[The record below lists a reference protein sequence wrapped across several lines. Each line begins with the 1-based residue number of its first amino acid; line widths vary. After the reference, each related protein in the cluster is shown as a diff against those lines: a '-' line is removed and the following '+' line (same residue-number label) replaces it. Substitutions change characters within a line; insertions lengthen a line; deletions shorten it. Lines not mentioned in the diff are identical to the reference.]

1 MGAVPAAEPARAKL
15 LGQQII
21 VLGLLVLMFSLP
33 RTWAKM
39 ETRRW
44 PTIEAT
50 VVFSDVVER
59 TGKTH
64 DWCVRVAYRYAVGA
78 GRQGGVRRLACSAS
92 RAGAEAKLAQWQ
104 PGQRI
109 EAHYDPAHPERSV
122 VEHESPGMSDVLF
135 GALALTLFAVGF
147 DRIRRA
153 LRLGAAA

>member
-1 MGAVPAAEPARAKL
+1 MGGRPASDPDREK
-15 LGQQII
+15 
-21 VLGLLVLMFSLP
+21 VLGLRFLALGLIVLIFALP

-78 GRQGGVRRLACSAS
+78 DRQGGVRRLACSAS
-92 RAGAEAKLAQWQ
+92 RDSAEAKLAQWQ

-153 LRLGAAA
+153 RRLAPTV